1 MYCGVAQSS
10 VEHPP
15 VALVGVVVLCAGKG
29 VVVAVDVGFVAEG
42 VVEGL
47 VGGDVGGDVGGVV
60 GGDVG
65 GVAGGDV
72 GGDVGADEAVKEGVV
87 GVAG

>member
-1 MYCGVAQSS
+1 MYGGVAQLS

-29 VVVAVDVGFVAEG
+29 VVEVVDVGFVVEG
-42 VVEGL
+42 VVEDL
-47 VGGDVGGDVGGVV
+47 VGGDVGGDVGGGV

-65 GVAGGDV
+65 GVAGGV
-72 GGDVGADEAVKEGVV
+72 AGSDVGADAMKEGV
-87 GVAG
+87 GRVAG